1 MSWVAEDEAAEA
13 EAEEEERAFY
23 HVLDEDEAR
32 PDGEANSS
40 NCCWLGILVLETFEL
55 YSNWARPMFRRA

>member
-1 MSWVAEDEAAEA
+1 MNMRLRKPGLKERWSWVAEDETAEA

-40 NCCWLGILVLETFEL
+40 NCWLLG
-55 YSNWARPMFRRA
+55 S